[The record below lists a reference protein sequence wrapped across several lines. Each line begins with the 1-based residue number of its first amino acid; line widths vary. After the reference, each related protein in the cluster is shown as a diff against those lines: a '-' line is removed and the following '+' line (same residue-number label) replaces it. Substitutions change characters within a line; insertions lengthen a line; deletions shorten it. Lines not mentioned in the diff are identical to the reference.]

1 MQTLTLEIPDK
12 DVNFVMDF
20 AQRLGINVY
29 GYQKP
34 LQEDELERLKKIIEK
49 GVTESSIEDPVV
61 WQREQRISRKYPTKN
76 LSLQHGS

>member
-49 GVTESSIEDPVV
+49 GVTESSIEDPVA
-61 WQREQRISRKYPTKN
+61 WQREQRISRKLPF
-76 LSLQHGS
+76 SE